1 MFCGSIEVNTLEEP
15 KKYIEEKIKYADRR
29 NRELAK
35 NDFVLE
41 YGDFVK
47 GIGDI
52 KYINNILQNGSISKE
67 FLGDDA
73 SIDSTP
79 LDTDISKILTKD
91 GKLHHKINL
100 SSAGS
105 YGPIWLILKND
116 DRFISTRDNDKEK
129 VDFTKDLS
137 KLEIFYT
144 GVISEDLYCI
154 RTGFASSDINLFVME
169 KYDPRLGLEIA
180 MNGFYIPVVNKDGKV
195 IFSPKDYDD
204 LRKKMSGLS
213 FYEENNYNFSNN
225 LKNEEINSYLEKI
238 EENIRETKIKKVTS
252 LFK

>member
-105 YGPIWLILKND
+105 YGPIWLI
-116 DRFISTRDNDKEK
+116 
-129 VDFTKDLS
+129 
-137 KLEIFYT
+137 
-144 GVISEDLYCI
+144 
-154 RTGFASSDINLFVME
+154 
-169 KYDPRLGLEIA
+169 
-180 MNGFYIPVVNKDGKV
+180 
-195 IFSPKDYDD
+195 
-204 LRKKMSGLS
+204 
-213 FYEENNYNFSNN
+213 
-225 LKNEEINSYLEKI
+225 
-238 EENIRETKIKKVTS
+238 
-252 LFK
+252 